1 MRVFLYLNGNG
12 GKAMD
17 MEKRVLELIERDAR
31 LSAKTI
37 ATMIETDEEIVK
49 KTIARLE
56 KEKTILGYHAVVN
69 WEKTDWDGVTAM
81 IEVKVSPEREVG
93 FNSIA
98 ERIYRFPEVRS
109 VYLMSGGYDLSVIV
123 EGKSLKDVASFVSH
137 KLSALDQVQSTV
149 SHFIL
154 KRYKEDH
161 FIFDEDEE
169 DKRLVVSP

>member
-1 MRVFLYLNGNG
+1 
-12 GKAMD
+12 MD
-17 MEKRVLELIERDAR
+17 IEKRILEMLENDAR

-37 ATMIETDEEIVK
+37 AMMLDTDEKYIED
-49 KTIARLE
+49 TIARLE
-56 KEKTILGYHAVVN
+56 SEKTILGYRALVN
-69 WEKTDWDGVTAM
+69 WENTEWEGVTAM

-109 VYLMSGGYDLSVIV
+109 VYLMSGGFDLTVIV
-123 EGKSLKDVASFVSH
+123 EGNSLKDIAHFVSH

-161 FIFDEDEE
+161 VIFGKNEE

>member
-1 MRVFLYLNGNG
+1 
-12 GKAMD
+12 MD
-17 MEKRVLELIERDAR
+17 IERRILELLENDAR

-37 ATMIETDEEIVK
+37 AAMLATDEKVVADI
-49 KTIARLE
+49 IAQLE
-56 KEKTILGYHAVVN
+56 QNKTILGYRTVVN
-69 WEKTDWDGVTAM
+69 WENTEWEGVTAM

-93 FNSIA
+93 FNSVA

-109 VYLMSGGYDLSVIV
+109 VYLMSGGFDLTVIV
-123 EGKSLKDVASFVSH
+123 EGNSLKDVAHFVTH
-137 KLSALDQVQSTV
+137 KLSPLDKVQSTV

-161 FIFDEDEE
+161 IIFGENEE

>member
-1 MRVFLYLNGNG
+1 
-12 GKAMD
+12 MD
-17 MEKRVLELIERDAR
+17 IERRILELLENDAR

-37 ATMIETDEEIVK
+37 AAMLDTDEKVVADI
-49 KTIARLE
+49 IAQLE
-56 KEKTILGYHAVVN
+56 RDKTILGYRTVVN
-69 WEKTDWDGVTAM
+69 WENTEWEGVTAM

-93 FNSIA
+93 FNSVA

-109 VYLMSGGYDLSVIV
+109 VYLMSGGFDLTVIV
-123 EGKSLKDVASFVSH
+123 EGNSLKDVAHFVTH
-137 KLSALDQVQSTV
+137 KLSPLDKVQSTV

-161 FIFDEDEE
+161 IIFGENEE

>member
-1 MRVFLYLNGNG
+1 MSL
-12 GKAMD
+12 K
-17 MEKRVLELIERDAR
+17 KRILELLEHDAR

-37 ATMIETDEEIVK
+37 ASMIDQNEDEVQRI
-49 KTIARLE
+49 ISQFE
-56 KEKTILGYHAVVN
+56 KDKTILGYHAVVN
-69 WEKTDWDGVTAM
+69 WEKTDWEGVTAM

-93 FNSIA
+93 FNNIA

-123 EGKSLKDVASFVSH
+123 EGESMKDVARFVSH

-149 SHFIL
+149 THFIM

-161 FIFDEDEE
+161 FIFDENEE

>member
-1 MRVFLYLNGNG
+1 MSL
-12 GKAMD
+12 K
-17 MEKRVLELIERDAR
+17 KRILELLEHDAR

-37 ATMIETDEEIVK
+37 ASMIDQNENEVQSI
-49 KTIARLE
+49 INQFE
-56 KEKTILGYHAVVN
+56 KDRTILGYHAVVN
-69 WEKTDWDGVTAM
+69 WEKTDWEGVTAM

-93 FNSIA
+93 FNNIA

-123 EGKSLKDVASFVSH
+123 EGESMKDVARFVSH

-149 SHFIL
+149 THFIM

-161 FIFDEDEE
+161 FIFDENEE

>member
-1 MRVFLYLNGNG
+1 
-12 GKAMD
+12 MD
-17 MEKRVLELIERDAR
+17 IEKRVLEMLENDAR

-37 ATMIETDEEIVK
+37 AMMLDADEKVIVD
-49 KTIARLE
+49 TIARLE
-56 KEKTILGYHAVVN
+56 REKTILGYRALVN
-69 WEKTDWDGVTAM
+69 WENTDWEGVTAM

-109 VYLMSGGYDLSVIV
+109 VYLMSGGFDLTVIV
-123 EGKSLKDVASFVSH
+123 EGDSLKDVANFVTH
-137 KLSALDQVQSTV
+137 KLSPLDKVQSTV

-161 FIFDEDEE
+161 VIFDANDE

>member
-1 MRVFLYLNGNG
+1 ME
-12 GKAMD
+12 
-17 MEKRVLELIERDAR
+17 MEKRILEMLEHDAR

-37 ATMIETDEEIVK
+37 ATMIDTDEEVVQNII
-49 KTIARLE
+49 TRLE
-56 KEKTILGYHAVVN
+56 KEKVILGYHTIVN
-69 WEKTDWDGVTAM
+69 WENTDWEGVTAV

-109 VYLMSGGYDLSVIV
+109 VYLMSGGYDLTVIV
-123 EGKSLKDVASFVSH
+123 EGDSLKEISRFVSH
-137 KLSALDQVQSTV
+137 KLSALDQVQATV

-161 FIFDEDEE
+161 FIFDENNE

>member
-1 MRVFLYLNGNG
+1 MSIN
-12 GKAMD
+12 
-17 MEKRVLELIERDAR
+17 KRILELIEQDAK

-37 ATMIETDEEIVK
+37 AGMLDRNEDEVQSI
-49 KTIARLE
+49 INQYE
-56 KEKTILGYHAVVN
+56 KDKTILGYHAVVN
-69 WEKTDWDGVTAM
+69 WERTEWEGVTAM

-109 VYLMSGGYDLSVIV
+109 VYLMSGGYDLSIIV
-123 EGKSLKDVASFVSH
+123 EGDSMKDVARFVSH
-137 KLSALDQVQSTV
+137 KLSALDKVQSTV
-149 SHFIL
+149 THFIM

-161 FIFDEDEE
+161 FIFDENEE

>member
-1 MRVFLYLNGNG
+1 
-12 GKAMD
+12 MD
-17 MEKRVLELIERDAR
+17 IERRILELLENDAR

-37 ATMIETDEEIVK
+37 AAMLDTDEKVVADI
-49 KTIARLE
+49 IAQME
-56 KEKTILGYHAVVN
+56 KEKTILGYRTVVN
-69 WEKTDWDGVTAM
+69 WENTEWEGVTAM

-109 VYLMSGGYDLSVIV
+109 VYLMSGGFDLTVIV
-123 EGKSLKDVASFVSH
+123 EGNSLKDVAHFVTH
-137 KLSALDQVQSTV
+137 KLSPLDKVQSTV

-161 FIFDEDEE
+161 IIFGENEE

>member
-1 MRVFLYLNGNG
+1 LVCNKYINNG
-12 GKAMD
+12 GKGMD
-17 MEKRVLELIERDAR
+17 IERRILEMLEHDAR

-37 ATMIETDEEIVK
+37 ATMIDADEKIVED
-49 KTIARLE
+49 TIARLE
-56 KEKTILGYHAVVN
+56 KEKTILGYRALVN
-69 WEKTDWDGVTAM
+69 WENTEWEGVTAM

-93 FNSIA
+93 FNSTA

-109 VYLMSGGYDLSVIV
+109 VYLMSGGFDLTVIV
-123 EGKSLKDVASFVSH
+123 EGKSLKDIAHFVTH

-161 FIFDEDEE
+161 VIFGDKDD

>member
-1 MRVFLYLNGNG
+1 
-12 GKAMD
+12 
-17 MEKRVLELIERDAR
+17 MEIERKILEILEHDAR
-31 LSAKTI
+31 ISAKTI
-37 ATMIETDEEIVK
+37 ATMIDTDEEVVK
-49 KTIARLE
+49 NIIARLE
-56 KEKTILGYHAVVN
+56 NEKIILGYHTVVN
-69 WEKTDWDGVTAM
+69 WENTDWEGVTAM

-109 VYLMSGGYDLSVIV
+109 VYLMSGGYDITVIV
-123 EGKSLKDVASFVSH
+123 EGDSLKDVSRFVSH
-137 KLSALDQVQSTV
+137 KLSALEQVQGTV

-161 FIFDEDEE
+161 FIFNENEE

>member
-1 MRVFLYLNGNG
+1 
-12 GKAMD
+12 MD
-17 MEKRVLELIERDAR
+17 LEKRILELVEHDAK

-37 ATMIETDEEIVK
+37 ATMIDEDEEKVQNI
-49 KTIARLE
+49 IAKLE
-56 KEKTILGYHAVVN
+56 KDRTILGYHSIVN
-69 WEKTDWDGVTAM
+69 WEKTGWDGVTAM

-123 EGKSLKDVASFVSH
+123 EGDSLKDVARFVSH

-149 SHFIL
+149 THFIL

-161 FIFDEDEE
+161 FIFDENEE

>member
-1 MRVFLYLNGNG
+1 
-12 GKAMD
+12 MD
-17 MEKRVLELIERDAR
+17 LEKRVLELLENDAL
-31 LSAKTI
+31 LSNKTI
-37 ATMIETDEEIVK
+37 AMMLDVDEPSIADIK
-49 KTIARLE
+49 ARLE
-56 KEKTILGYHAVVN
+56 SERTILGYRALVN
-69 WEKTDWDGVTAM
+69 WENTAWEGVTAM

-109 VYLMSGGYDLSVIV
+109 VYLMSGTFDLTVIV
-123 EGKSLKDVASFVSH
+123 EGDSLKDVADFVTH
-137 KLSALDQVQSTV
+137 KLSPLENVQSTV

-161 FIFDEDEE
+161 VIFAADDE

>member
-1 MRVFLYLNGNG
+1 
-12 GKAMD
+12 MD
-17 MEKRVLELIERDAR
+17 IDKRILEMLEKDAR

-37 ATMIETDEEIVK
+37 ATMLDVDE
-49 KTIARLE
+49 KTVADAIARLE
-56 KEKTILGYHAVVN
+56 KNKTILGYRAMVN
-69 WEKTDWDGVTAM
+69 WENTEWEGVTAM

-93 FNSIA
+93 FHSIA

-109 VYLMSGGYDLSVIV
+109 VYLMSGGFDLTVIV
-123 EGKSLKDVASFVSH
+123 EGTSLKDVAHFVTH
-137 KLSALDQVQSTV
+137 KLSPLDQVQSTV

-161 FIFDEDEE
+161 VIFGDSEE